1 MNITEADVK
10 YFKAL
15 KRELKFEKL
24 KQVVVLMLVSLN
36 VIFYFLNVKVVI
48 GLLILMFFSIL
59 EMVFSRAS
67 REMISSCENILS
79 REPEYLKIKAEMN

>member
-1 MNITEADVK
+1 MNITKADVK

-24 KQVVVLMLVSLN
+24 KRVVILMLVSLS
-36 VIFYFLNVKVVI
+36 VIFYFLNREVVI
-48 GLLILMFFSIL
+48 GLLILMFFTTL

-67 REMISSCENILS
+67 REMISLCENILS